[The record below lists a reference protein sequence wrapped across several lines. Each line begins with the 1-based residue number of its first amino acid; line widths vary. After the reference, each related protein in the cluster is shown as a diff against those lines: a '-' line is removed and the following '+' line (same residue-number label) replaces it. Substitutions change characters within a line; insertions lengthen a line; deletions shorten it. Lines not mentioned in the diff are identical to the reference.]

1 VVIQDNTPFEDA
13 VRYLYFDTE
22 YGLKIPKPKFILSI
36 IGGSDYFEIDYETEK
51 AFKIGLMKA
60 AKISDT
66 WIITAG
72 IDDGVMRLVG
82 DAVDED
88 SNSSNL
94 TVLGITSRK
103 KVYGSYPQLKLISDI
118 DTNDSNRK
126 LLNRNHSSFI
136 FVENEDGN
144 EIDYRIELEN
154 YIQKTLNIQIFKIV
168 VNGNYDTLEN
178 IESSIERNLP
188 IMIVAVIFLK
198 IHI

>member
-1 VVIQDNTPFEDA
+1 MVIQDNTPFEDA